1 MRTALITRFSA
12 LGDVA
17 MTIPAVY
24 SACRCYPDVRFV
36 MVTRPGLTRLFIN
49 APSNLEVIGADVNG
63 EYAGVNGMRRLASKL
78 VKDYHPDVMIDL
90 HHVIR
95 TRLLTIFL
103 RLRGVPAV
111 HLIKPRAQRKA
122 ITRQH
127 NKIMEPMET
136 QRARYRDVF
145 RRAGLGIT
153 NSFDGLFRDRN
164 TAPAH
169 LYEAITAPTPAG
181 QSWIGIAPFAA
192 HRGKIYPPE
201 QMEKVVQKLQAEAD
215 KGRNLRVFLFGGG
228 DMERDLLAGWAEK
241 YPCATSLAGKKYGF
255 PAELGLLNHIDV
267 MLSMDSGNMHLAAI
281 AGTPTISIWGATHP
295 YCGFKGWRLSDADII
310 QLPLP
315 CRPCSVYGNKPCLT
329 GDYKCLTA
337 IRPEVVFNKIMGKLP

>member
-111 HLIKPRAQRKA
+111 HLIGYPLSAQLGKLLPPRPALFATLLDLGALAVSAILFGFVAGSLIEPGKSRK
-122 ITRQH
+122 IYL
-127 NKIMEPMET
+127 ICC
-136 QRARYRDVF
+136 
-145 RRAGLGIT
+145 
-153 NSFDGLFRDRN
+153 GLF
-164 TAPAH
+164 
-169 LYEAITAPTPAG
+169 
-181 QSWIGIAPFAA
+181 S
-192 HRGKIYPPE
+192 
-201 QMEKVVQKLQAEAD
+201 VVLTMV
-215 KGRNLRVFLFGGG
+215 LVS
-228 DMERDLLAGWAEK
+228 
-241 YPCATSLAGKKYGF
+241 SLVTY
-255 PAELGLLNHIDV
+255 
-267 MLSMDSGNMHLAAI
+267 
-281 AGTPTISIWGATHP
+281 
-295 YCGFKGWRLSDADII
+295 
-310 QLPLP
+310 
-315 CRPCSVYGNKPCLT
+315 
-329 GDYKCLTA
+329 
-337 IRPEVVFNKIMGKLP
+337 